1 MELLFL
7 GIFQKSSLKNYLARK
22 AEISV
27 EASSGSVYSNLFMIP
42 RVWWGGATMVG
53 EGANFLHKNMYKG
66 KSLNNLLENQ
76 LPRKTLTL
84 VNTSKDCVVLS
95 LSESL
100 GVGGPHWGGG
110 F

>member
-1 MELLFL
+1 
-7 GIFQKSSLKNYLARK
+7 
-22 AEISV
+22 
-27 EASSGSVYSNLFMIP
+27 
-42 RVWWGGATMVG
+42 MVG

-100 GVGGPHWGGG
+100 GVGGPHWGGVLIITKG
-110 F
+110 NKLDYSQYSQKPQMLQYIVHITNISHKLSDQLPN